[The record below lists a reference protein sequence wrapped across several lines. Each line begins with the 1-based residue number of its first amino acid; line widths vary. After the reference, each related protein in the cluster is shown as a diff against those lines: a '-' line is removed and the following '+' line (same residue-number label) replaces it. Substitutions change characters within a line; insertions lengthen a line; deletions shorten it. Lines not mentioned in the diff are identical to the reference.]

1 MLLPVMSYMAETQNL
16 ACCVLP
22 VMKNTSRTASAKAG
36 KRKPWFRGK
45 YVAAAPK
52 AIVKEE
58 AKSTPRFYPTEDKK
72 TKLTNSRANNKQT
85 KLKKSLVA
93 GAVVIL
99 LAGRF
104 KGQKAVFLKQ
114 LASGLCLIT
123 GPYKVN
129 GIPLRRVPQSYVIGT
144 STVVDVSGAAIP
156 DEVNDS
162 MFKKPKSAKKKSED
176 GPFAAAEEKKP
187 LDDAVKALQE
197 KVDAAVVK
205 SVDSEP
211 QLREYLRS
219 KFSLKNGQYPHEMSF

>member
-1 MLLPVMSYMAETQNL
+1 M
-16 ACCVLP
+16 
-22 VMKNTSRTASAKAG
+22 G
-36 KRKPWFRGK
+36 
-45 YVAAAPK
+45 
-52 AIVKEE
+52 
-58 AKSTPRFYPTEDKK
+58 
-72 TKLTNSRANNKQT
+72 
-85 KLKKSLVA
+85 KSLVA

-162 MFKKPKSAKKKSED
+162 MFKKPKPAKRRLMPLLSSPLTVSHSSVNTSAPSSPSRTASTHTKC
-176 GPFAAAEEKKP
+176 
-187 LDDAVKALQE
+187 L
-197 KVDAAVVK
+197 
-205 SVDSEP
+205 
-211 QLREYLRS
+211 S
-219 KFSLKNGQYPHEMSF
+219 KRWIYILKCAIA